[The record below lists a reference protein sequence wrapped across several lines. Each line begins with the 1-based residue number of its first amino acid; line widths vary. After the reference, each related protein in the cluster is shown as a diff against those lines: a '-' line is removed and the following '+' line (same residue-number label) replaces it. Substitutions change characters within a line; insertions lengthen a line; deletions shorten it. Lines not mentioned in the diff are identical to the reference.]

1 VSAPANE
8 ATSRGTPLTRFWA
21 SWWPEALW
29 TVFALANLVWMAAM
43 PNWASIPFHLTW
55 MSLLLVY
62 GFGFRTWSRTLTW
75 SLFIPVLIGTG
86 LLFVNTRVV
95 GLKVHDEVVELPL
108 LAAILWAMMLH
119 SKRRAEAMAALG
131 EVSRHNAVLL
141 ERQRAFVQNASHEL
155 RTPITI
161 ALAHAELLDAPSTDD
176 VADDRAVI
184 IDELARLHHLV
195 DRLLLLAMAERTD
208 QLKPEP
214 TRLVPLV
221 DNVVHRW
228 SAISRRWLIHRDDD
242 AVVIADPER
251 LMLALDAI
259 VENAVKITGDGDQ
272 IELSVRHRGQE
283 AAIVVSDSGP
293 GIPQD
298 QLDAVFDRF
307 TRTDTLGAASGF
319 GLGLSIVRGF
329 AETHGGRVT
338 ATVGPLGG
346 AEVSLWLPLLTP
358 PSDSTPDNTRSEPP
372 ATWPP
377 SSH

>member
-1 VSAPANE
+1 M
-8 ATSRGTPLTRFWA
+8 TRLWT

-29 TVFALANLVWMAAM
+29 AVFALANLVWMAAM

-62 GFGFRTWSRTLTW
+62 GFGFRTWSLTLTW
-75 SLFIPVLIGTG
+75 TLFAPVLIGTG
-86 LLFVNTRVV
+86 LLFVNTRML

-108 LAAILWAMMLH
+108 LALILWAMVLH
-119 SKRRAEAMAALG
+119 STRRAEAMAALA
-131 EVSRHNAVLL
+131 EVSRHNAELL

-161 ALAHAELLDAPSTDD
+161 ALAHAELLVMPDADD
-176 VADDRAVI
+176 LADDRAVI
-184 IDELARLHHLV
+184 IDELERLHHLV

-208 QLKPEP
+208 QLRLEP
-214 TRLVPLV
+214 MRLVPLV

-228 SAISRRWLIHRDDD
+228 SAIPRRWLTHRDDD

-259 VENAVKITGDGDQ
+259 VENAVKVTGDGDQ
-272 IELSVRHRGQE
+272 IELSVRRRHQE

-298 QLDAVFDRF
+298 HLDAVFNRF
-307 TRTDTLGAASGF
+307 TRAGPPGATGGF

-329 AETHGGRVT
+329 VEAHGGRVT
-338 ATVGPLGG
+338 ATAGPLGG
-346 AEVSLWLPLLTP
+346 AEVTLWLPLLTP
-358 PSDSTPDNTRSEPP
+358 PGNTPDNTRSELP
-372 ATWPP
+372 AA
-377 SSH
+377 

>member
-1 VSAPANE
+1 M
-8 ATSRGTPLTRFWA
+8 TRFLA
-21 SWWPEALW
+21 AWWPEALW
-29 TVFALANLVWMAAM
+29 AVFAVANLVWMAAM

-55 MSLLLVY
+55 MSLLLIY

-86 LLFVNTRVV
+86 LLFVNTRVL

-161 ALAHAELLDAPSTDD
+161 ALAHAELLDTPSTDD

-184 IDELARLHHLV
+184 IDELDRLHHLV

-208 QLKPEP
+208 RLKPEP

-228 SAISRRWLIHRDDD
+228 SAIPRRWLIHRDDD
-242 AVVIADPER
+242 PVVIADPER

-307 TRTDTLGAASGF
+307 TRTDTPGAASGF

-329 AETHGGRVT
+329 AETHAGRVT

>member
-1 VSAPANE
+1 M
-8 ATSRGTPLTRFWA
+8 TRIWA
-21 SWWPEALW
+21 AWWPEALW
-29 TVFALANLVWMAAM
+29 AVFAVANLVWMAAM

-55 MSLLLVY
+55 MSLLLIY
-62 GFGFRTWSRTLTW
+62 GFGFRTWTPTLTW

-86 LLFVNTRVV
+86 LLFVNARVL
-95 GLKVHDEVVELPL
+95 GLKVHDEVVEVPL

-119 SKRRAEAMAALG
+119 SRRRADAMAALG

-184 IDELARLHHLV
+184 IDELSRLHHLV
-195 DRLLLLAMAERTD
+195 DRLLLLAMAERSD
-208 QLKPEP
+208 QLRPEP
-214 TRLVPLV
+214 VRLVPLV
-221 DNVVHRW
+221 DNVVRRW
-228 SAISRRWLIHRDDD
+228 SAISRRWLTHRDDD
-242 AVVIADPER
+242 AVVSADPDR

-259 VENAVKITGDGDQ
+259 VENAVKVTGDGDQ
-272 IELSVRHRGQE
+272 IELSVHRRGQE

-307 TRTDTLGAASGF
+307 TRAGRPGAAGGF

-338 ATVGPLGG
+338 ATAGPLGG
-346 AEVSLWLPLLTP
+346 AEVTLWLPLLTP
-358 PSDSTPDNTRSEPP
+358 PGNTPDNTRSKPP
-372 ATWPP
+372 ATWLPG
-377 SSH
+377 SH

>member
-1 VSAPANE
+1 M
-8 ATSRGTPLTRFWA
+8 TRVWA

-29 TVFALANLVWMAAM
+29 TVFALANLVWMIAM
-43 PNWASIPFHLTW
+43 PSWASVPFHLTW

-75 SLFIPVLIGTG
+75 SLFVPVLIGTG
-86 LLFVNTRVV
+86 LLFVNTRVL
-95 GLKVHDEVVELPL
+95 GLKVHDEVVEVPL

-119 SKRRAEAMAALG
+119 SRRRAEAMAALA
-131 EVSRHNAVLL
+131 EVSRHNAELL

-161 ALAHAELLDAPSTDD
+161 ALAHAELLVMPGAAD
-176 VADDRAVI
+176 VADDGAVV
-184 IDELARLHHLV
+184 IDELGRLHHLV

-208 QLKPEP
+208 QLTPQP
-214 TRLVPLV
+214 LRLVPLV

-228 SAISRRWLIHRDDD
+228 SAVPRRWLTHHDDD
-242 AVVIADPER
+242 AVVTADPER

-259 VENAVKITGDGDQ
+259 VENAVKVTGDGDQ
-272 IELSVRHRGQE
+272 IELSVRRRGQE

-298 QLDAVFDRF
+298 HLDAVFDRF
-307 TRTDTLGAASGF
+307 TRADTPGATGGF
-319 GLGLSIVRGF
+319 GLGLSIVRAF
-329 AETHGGRVT
+329 AEAHGGRVT
-338 ATVGPLGG
+338 ATAGPLGG

-358 PSDSTPDNTRSEPP
+358 PGSTPNNSRNELP
-372 ATWPP
+372 AA
-377 SSH
+377 